1 MPGSLTKLKQLS
13 HSRVPRGPHKGLSP
27 DVGPRNFSERRRPR
41 AILSLRDLIEVAC
54 KPHLRPLPQM
64 FPRNKMRLM
73 QMALWTAQW
82 LLMWQLITERWRL
95 TTHDGSTKLR
105 PRNDTFKSPRRIVG
119 LAWNTEFFGD
129 YVLFQCVGSVAGF
142 SWTSMRSPGGA
153 GGPGTALEAG
163 ADGNDGPGAL
173 LCVALA
179 SSFVMTSALVTQSSH
194 WHRVWSVTPT
204 SPSGQYILGDEPDQ

>member
-1 MPGSLTKLKQLS
+1 MKSPASTS
-13 HSRVPRGPHKGLSP
+13 TPSSADVPEEQDEVDADGPVDRAVVV
-27 DVGPRNFSERRRPR
+27 DVAAHHG
-41 AILSLRDLIEVAC
+41 EVA
-54 KPHLRPLPQM
+54 
-64 FPRNKMRLM
+64 
-73 QMALWTAQW
+73 
-82 LLMWQLITERWRL
+82 L
-95 TTHDGSTKLR
+95 TTPDGSTKLR
-105 PRNDTFKSPRRIVG
+105 PRNDTFKSPGRIVG
-119 LAWNTEFFGD
+119 LALNTEFFGD